1 MKFLAAAAALMCW
14 AGAQAQPRAEYPR
27 PQFVRESWRNLN
39 GEWGFSFDELT
50 FDREIERSAFSNLPG
65 HINAGRT
72 QEISR
77 NIF

>member
-1 MKFLAAAAALMCW
+1 MSIP
-14 AGAQAQPRAEYPR
+14 GPEYPR